1 MILLLALL
9 MRLLIKNYRLLSII
23 LLSASLIEAS
33 TVRILTYNLL
43 NFEDEN
49 DRENDFRS
57 IISLI
62 EPDLII
68 AQEVSGQT
76 GFFHFK
82 SDVLDII
89 EPNSWTGASFINQ
102 SASQDI
108 ALYYRQD
115 LFTFVSTSE
124 INTAQTAGTRDVIE
138 WKMIHNTSAKELYI
152 YGVHFKASS
161 GQSNAAQRLE
171 EATVLR
177 NYLNTLDENYF
188 IVGGDF
194 NIYSSNQSSEP
205 AFEMLTGTSDNNSG
219 KLFDPINRIGNWHN
233 NSSFADVHTQ
243 SPRTTS
249 FGGGAPGGMD
259 DRFDWLFVSS
269 ALLSDSSE
277 IYYIEE
283 SYETFGNDGNH
294 FNQAINSG
302 NNASVSNEIADA
314 LHDASDHLPVYMDL
328 FFNDLTYAFS
338 GISITEIMPD
348 PSMVSDSYGE
358 WFEIYNS
365 TDTSINIKGWI
376 IKDLDDDYH
385 VIGSE
390 GLDIIIEPGEH
401 FVMARNDDQGLNGG
415 ISVGYQYSNFT
426 LSNNDEIIL
435 TDSSGA
441 ILDEVHYTSSW
452 AYDSGISM
460 ETHGTELDNNI
471 NENWFASVVQYG
483 NGDYGTP
490 GTDWQSLDVSDNNKN
505 FPSRFSLL
513 GAFPNPFN
521 SSTRIRF
528 DVFRPGKYFI
538 RVYTLNGSFVET
550 LFERNLEPGSYDFSW
565 VAKNKSSGIY
575 FLKMESARGIDI
587 KKVLY
592 LK

>member
-1 MILLLALL
+1 MFPLTKNYFLVFIILLLTA
-9 MRLLIKNYRLLSII
+9 
-23 LLSASLIEAS
+23 LIEAG
-33 TVRILTYNLL
+33 TVRIMTYNLL

-68 AQEVSGQT
+68 VQEVSGQE
-76 GFFHFK
+76 GFSNFK
-82 SDVLDII
+82 SDVLDLI
-89 EPNSWTGASFINQ
+89 EPNSWTGANFINQ
-102 SASQDI
+102 TASQDI
-108 ALYYRQD
+108 ALYYRND
-115 LFTFVSTSE
+115 LFTFISTSE

-138 WKMIHNTSAKELYI
+138 WRIIHNTSEKELYL

-161 GQSNAAQRLE
+161 GQSNADQRLE

-177 NYLNTLDENYF
+177 NYLNDLNENFF
-188 IVGGDF
+188 IVAGDF
-194 NIYSSNQSSEP
+194 NIYSNNQSSEP
-205 AFEMLTGTSDNNSG
+205 AFEMLTGSSNNNNG
-219 KLFDPINRIGNWHN
+219 RLYDPINRIGNWHN

-259 DRFDWLFVSS
+259 DRFDWLFISS
-269 ALLSDSSE
+269 ALLSDSSD
-277 IYYIEE
+277 IHYIGD

-302 NNASVSNEIADA
+302 SNASVSNEIANA
-314 LHDASDHLPVYMDL
+314 LHNASDHLPVCMDL

-358 WFEIYNS
+358 WFEIFNS
-365 TDTSINIKGWI
+365 TDTSININGWV

-385 VIGSE
+385 IIGSE
-390 GLDIIIEPGEH
+390 GLDVIIEPGEY

-415 ISVGYQYSNFT
+415 ISVGYRYSNFT
-426 LSNNDEIIL
+426 LSNDDEVIL
-435 TDSSGA
+435 TDSSGT
-441 ILDEVHYTSSW
+441 ILDQVHYTSSW
-452 AYDSGISM
+452 TYESGVSM
-460 ETHGTELDNNI
+460 ETHDTELDNNLH
-471 NENWFASVVQYG
+471 ENWFASAVQYG

-490 GTDWQSLDVSDNNKN
+490 GRDWQSLDVSKN
-505 FPSRFSLL
+505 PKSLPPRFSLL
-513 GAFPNPFN
+513 GSFPNPFN
-521 SSTRIRF
+521 SSTSIRF
-528 DVFRPGKYFI
+528 DVFIPGKYII
-538 RVYTLNGSFVET
+538 RAYTLNGSFIET
-550 LFERNLEPGSYDFSW
+550 LFESDLYQGSYDFRW
-565 VAKNKSSGIY
+565 VAENISSGVY
-575 FLKMESARGIDI
+575 LLRMESATGTDI

>member
-1 MILLLALL
+1 MLPLTKNYFLVFIILLLTALT
-9 MRLLIKNYRLLSII
+9 
-23 LLSASLIEAS
+23 EAG
-33 TVRILTYNLL
+33 TVRIMTYNLL

-68 AQEVSGQT
+68 VQEVSGQE
-76 GFFHFK
+76 GFSNFK
-82 SDVLDII
+82 SDVLDLI
-89 EPNSWTGASFINQ
+89 EPNSWTGANFINQ
-102 SASQDI
+102 TASQDI
-108 ALYYRQD
+108 ALYYRND
-115 LFTFVSTSE
+115 LFTFISTSE

-138 WKMIHNTSAKELYI
+138 WRIIHNTSEKELYL
-152 YGVHFKASS
+152 YGVHLKASS
-161 GQSNAAQRLE
+161 GQSNADQRLE

-177 NYLNTLDENYF
+177 NYLNDLDENFF
-188 IVGGDF
+188 IVAGDF
-194 NIYSSNQSSEP
+194 NIYSNNQSSEP
-205 AFEMLTGTSDNNSG
+205 AFEMLTGSSNNNNG
-219 KLFDPINRIGNWHN
+219 RLYDPINRIGNWHN

-259 DRFDWLFVSS
+259 DRFDWLFISS
-269 ALLSDSSE
+269 ALLSDSSD
-277 IYYIEE
+277 IHYIED

-302 NNASVSNEIADA
+302 NNMSVSNEIANA

-358 WFEIYNS
+358 WFEIFNS
-365 TDTSINIKGWI
+365 TDTSININGWV

-385 VIGSE
+385 IIGSE
-390 GLDIIIEPGEH
+390 GLDVIIEPGEY
-401 FVMARNDDQGLNGG
+401 FVMARNNDESLNGG
-415 ISVGYQYSNFT
+415 ISVGYRYSNFT
-426 LSNNDEIIL
+426 LSNNDEVIL
-435 TDSSGA
+435 TDSSGT
-441 ILDEVHYTSSW
+441 ILDQVHYTSSW
-452 AYDSGISM
+452 TYESGVSM
-460 ETHGTELDNNI
+460 ETHDTELDNNLR
-471 NENWFASVVQYG
+471 ENWFASVVQYG

-490 GTDWQSLDVSDNNKN
+490 ARDWQSLDVSKN
-505 FPSRFSLL
+505 PKNLPPRFSLL
-513 GAFPNPFN
+513 GSFPNPFN
-521 SSTRIRF
+521 SSTSIRF
-528 DVFRPGKYFI
+528 DVFIPGRYII
-538 RVYTLNGSFVET
+538 RAYTLNGSFIET
-550 LFERNLEPGSYDFSW
+550 LFESDLDQGSYDFRW
-565 VAKNKSSGIY
+565 VAENVSSGVY
-575 FLKMESARGIDI
+575 LLSMESATGTDI

>member
-1 MILLLALL
+1 MPQLV
-9 MRLLIKNYRLLSII
+9 KVYRFLSLII
-23 LLSASLIEAS
+23 LLACLMKAS
-33 TVRILTYNLL
+33 TVRIMTYNLL

-49 DRENDFRS
+49 DRENDFRT
-57 IISLI
+57 IISII

-68 AQEVSGQT
+68 VQEISGQT

-82 SDVLDII
+82 SDILDLI
-89 EPNSWTGASFINQ
+89 EPNTWTGASFINQ
-102 SASQDI
+102 TASQDI
-108 ALYYRQD
+108 ALYYRHD
-115 LFTFVSTSE
+115 LFTFISTSE

-138 WKMIHNTSAKELYI
+138 WKITHNASAKELNI

-161 GQSNAAQRLE
+161 GQTNAAQRLE

-177 NYLNTLDENYF
+177 NYLNSLDENYF

-194 NIYSSNQSSEP
+194 NIYSNNQSSEP
-205 AFEMLTGTSDNNSG
+205 AFEMLTGISGNNNG
-219 KLFDPINRIGNWHN
+219 RLFDPINRIGHWHN

-243 SPRTTS
+243 SPRTSS

-259 DRFDWLFVSS
+259 DRFDWLFVSA
-269 ALLSDSSE
+269 ALLSDSSD
-277 IYYIEE
+277 IHYIED

-302 NNASVSNEIADA
+302 NNMSVSNEIANA

-358 WFEIYNS
+358 WFEIFNS
-365 TDTSINIKGWI
+365 TDTSININGWI

-385 VIGSE
+385 IIGSE
-390 GLDIIIEPGEH
+390 GLEVIIEPGEYV
-401 FVMARNDDQGLNGG
+401 VMARNDNQSLNGG

-426 LSNNDEIIL
+426 LSSNDEIIL
-435 TDSSGA
+435 TNSSGA
-441 ILDEVHYTSSW
+441 ILDEVHYTDSW
-452 AYDSGISM
+452 AYDSGVSM
-460 ETHGTELDNNI
+460 EIHDIELDNGNY
-471 NENWFASVVQYG
+471 ENWFSSIAQYG

-490 GTDWQSLDVSDNNKN
+490 GASWQSLNVSDIFQILK
-505 FPSRFSLL
+505 PQFSLM

-521 SSTRIRF
+521 SSTSIKF
-528 DVFRPGKYFI
+528 NVFSSGKYFI
-538 RVYTLNGSFVET
+538 KAYTLNGSFTET
-550 LFERNLEPGSYDFSW
+550 LFEGALEPGSHDFQW
-565 VAKNKSSGIY
+565 VVKNKPSGIY
-575 FLKMESARGIDI
+575 LIKMESKIAKEV
-587 KKVLY
+587 KKVLH

>member
-1 MILLLALL
+1 MLPLNKNYFLVFIILLLTA
-9 MRLLIKNYRLLSII
+9 
-23 LLSASLIEAS
+23 LIEAG
-33 TVRILTYNLL
+33 TVRIMTYNLL

-68 AQEVSGQT
+68 VQEVSGQE
-76 GFFHFK
+76 GFSNFK
-82 SDVLDII
+82 SDVLDLI
-89 EPNSWTGASFINQ
+89 EPNSWTGANFINQ
-102 SASQDI
+102 TASQDI
-108 ALYYRQD
+108 ALYYRND
-115 LFTFVSTSE
+115 LFTFISTSE

-138 WKMIHNTSAKELYI
+138 WRIIHNTSEKELYL
-152 YGVHFKASS
+152 YGVHLKASS
-161 GQSNAAQRLE
+161 GQSNADQRLE

-177 NYLNTLDENYF
+177 NYLNDLDENFF
-188 IVGGDF
+188 IVAGDF
-194 NIYSSNQSSEP
+194 NIYSNNQSSEP
-205 AFEMLTGTSDNNSG
+205 AFEMLTGSSNNNNG
-219 KLFDPINRIGNWHN
+219 RLYDPINRIGNWHN

-259 DRFDWLFVSS
+259 DRFDWLFISS
-269 ALLSDSSE
+269 ALLSDSSD
-277 IYYIEE
+277 IHYIED

-302 NNASVSNEIADA
+302 NNMSVSNEIANA

-358 WFEIYNS
+358 WFEIFNS
-365 TDTSINIKGWI
+365 TDTSININGWV

-385 VIGSE
+385 IIGSE
-390 GLDIIIEPGEH
+390 GLDVIIEPGEY
-401 FVMARNDDQGLNGG
+401 FVMARNNDEGLNGG
-415 ISVGYQYSNFT
+415 ISVGYRYSNFT
-426 LSNNDEIIL
+426 LSNNDEVIL
-435 TDSSGA
+435 TDSSGT
-441 ILDEVHYTSSW
+441 ILDQVHYTSSW
-452 AYDSGISM
+452 TYESGVSM
-460 ETHGTELDNNI
+460 ETHDTELDNNLR
-471 NENWFASVVQYG
+471 ENWFASVVQYG

-490 GTDWQSLDVSDNNKN
+490 ARDWQSLDVSKN
-505 FPSRFSLL
+505 PKNLPPRFSLL
-513 GAFPNPFN
+513 GSFPNPFN
-521 SSTRIRF
+521 SSTSIRF
-528 DVFRPGKYFI
+528 DVFIPGRYII
-538 RVYTLNGSFVET
+538 RAYTLNGSFIET
-550 LFERNLEPGSYDFSW
+550 LFESDLDQGSYDFRW
-565 VAKNKSSGIY
+565 VAENISTGVYLLS
-575 FLKMESARGIDI
+575 MESATGTDI

>member
-1 MILLLALL
+1 MPQLVKI
-9 MRLLIKNYRLLSII
+9 YRFLSLII
-23 LLSASLIEAS
+23 LLACLIKAS
-33 TVRILTYNLL
+33 TVRIMTYNLL

-49 DRENDFRS
+49 DRENDFRT
-57 IISLI
+57 IISII
-62 EPDLII
+62 EPDLIMV
-68 AQEVSGQT
+68 QEISGQT

-82 SDVLDII
+82 SDVLDLI
-89 EPNSWTGASFINQ
+89 EPNTWTGASFINQ
-102 SASQDI
+102 TASQDI
-108 ALYYRQD
+108 ALYYRHD
-115 LFTFVSTSE
+115 LFTFISTSE

-138 WKMIHNTSAKELYI
+138 WKIIHNASAKELSI

-161 GQSNAAQRLE
+161 GQTNAAQRLE

-177 NYLNTLDENYF
+177 NYLNSLDENYF

-194 NIYSSNQSSEP
+194 NIYSNNQSSEP
-205 AFEMLTGTSDNNSG
+205 AFEMLTGISGNNNG
-219 KLFDPINRIGNWHN
+219 RLFDPINRIGHWHN

-243 SPRTTS
+243 SPRTSS

-259 DRFDWLFVSS
+259 DRFDWLFVSA
-269 ALLSDSSE
+269 ALLSDSSD
-277 IYYIEE
+277 IHYIED

-302 NNASVSNEIADA
+302 NNMSVSNAIANA

-358 WFEIYNS
+358 WFEIFNS
-365 TDTSINIKGWI
+365 NDTSININGWI

-385 VIGSE
+385 IIGSE
-390 GLDIIIEPGEH
+390 GLEVIIEPGEYV
-401 FVMARNDDQGLNGG
+401 VMARNDNQSLNGG

-426 LSNNDEIIL
+426 LSSNDEIIL
-435 TDSSGA
+435 TNSSGA
-441 ILDEVHYTSSW
+441 ILDEVHYTDSW
-452 AYDSGISM
+452 AYDNGVSM
-460 ETHGTELDNNI
+460 EIHDIELDNGI
-471 NENWFASVVQYG
+471 YENWFSSIAQYG

-490 GTDWQSLDVSDNNKN
+490 GASWQSLNVSDIFQILK
-505 FPSRFSLL
+505 PQFSLM

-521 SSTRIRF
+521 SSTSIKF
-528 DVFRPGKYFI
+528 NVFSSGKYFI
-538 RVYTLNGSFVET
+538 KAYTLNGSFTET
-550 LFERNLEPGSYDFSW
+550 LFEGALEPGSHDFQW
-565 VAKNKSSGIY
+565 VVKNKPSGIY
-575 FLKMESARGIDI
+575 LIKMESTIAKEV
-587 KKVLY
+587 KKVLH

>member
-1 MILLLALL
+1 MLPLTKNYFLVFIILLLTA
-9 MRLLIKNYRLLSII
+9 
-23 LLSASLIEAS
+23 LIEAG
-33 TVRILTYNLL
+33 TVRIMTYNLL

-68 AQEVSGQT
+68 VQEVSGQE
-76 GFFHFK
+76 GFSNFK
-82 SDVLDII
+82 SDVLDLI
-89 EPNSWTGASFINQ
+89 EPNSWAGANFINQ
-102 SASQDI
+102 TASQDI
-108 ALYYRQD
+108 ALYYRND
-115 LFTFVSTSE
+115 LFTFISTTE

-138 WKMIHNTSAKELYI
+138 WRIIHNTSEKELYL

-161 GQSNAAQRLE
+161 GQSNADQRLE

-177 NYLNTLDENYF
+177 NYLNDLDENFF
-188 IVGGDF
+188 IVAGDF
-194 NIYSSNQSSEP
+194 NIYSNNQSSEP
-205 AFEMLTGTSDNNSG
+205 AFEMLTGSSNNNNG
-219 KLFDPINRIGNWHN
+219 RLYDPINRIGNWHN

-259 DRFDWLFVSS
+259 DRFDWLFISS
-269 ALLSDSSE
+269 ALLSDSSD
-277 IYYIEE
+277 IHYIED

-302 NNASVSNEIADA
+302 NNMSVSNEIANA

-358 WFEIYNS
+358 WFEIFNS
-365 TDTSINIKGWI
+365 TDTSININGWV

-385 VIGSE
+385 IIGSE
-390 GLDIIIEPGEH
+390 GSDVIIEPGEY
-401 FVMARNDDQGLNGG
+401 FVMARNDDEGLNGG
-415 ISVGYQYSNFT
+415 ISAGYRYSNFT
-426 LSNNDEIIL
+426 LSNNDEVIL
-435 TDSSGA
+435 TDSSGT
-441 ILDEVHYTSSW
+441 ILDQVHYTSSW
-452 AYDSGISM
+452 TYESGVSM
-460 ETHGTELDNNI
+460 ETHDTELDNNLR
-471 NENWFASVVQYG
+471 ENWFASVVQYG

-490 GTDWQSLDVSDNNKN
+490 GRDWQSLDVSKN
-505 FPSRFSLL
+505 PKNLPPRFSLL
-513 GAFPNPFN
+513 GSFPNPFN
-521 SSTRIRF
+521 SSTSIRF
-528 DVFRPGKYFI
+528 DVFIPGRYII
-538 RVYTLNGSFVET
+538 RVYALNGSFIET
-550 LFERNLEPGSYDFSW
+550 LFESDLDQGSYDFRW
-565 VAKNKSSGIY
+565 VAENISSGVY
-575 FLKMESARGIDI
+575 LLSMESATGTDI

>member
-1 MILLLALL
+1 MPQLVKI
-9 MRLLIKNYRLLSII
+9 YRFLSLII
-23 LLSASLIEAS
+23 LLACLIKAS
-33 TVRILTYNLL
+33 TVRIMTYNLL

-49 DRENDFRS
+49 DRENDFRT
-57 IISLI
+57 IISII
-62 EPDLII
+62 EPDLIMV
-68 AQEVSGQT
+68 QEISGQT

-82 SDVLDII
+82 SDVLDLI
-89 EPNSWTGASFINQ
+89 EPNTWTGASFINQ
-102 SASQDI
+102 TASQDI
-108 ALYYRQD
+108 ALYYRHD
-115 LFTFVSTSE
+115 LFTFISTTE

-138 WKMIHNTSAKELYI
+138 WKIIHNASEKELNI

-161 GQSNAAQRLE
+161 GQTNAAQRLE

-177 NYLNTLDENYF
+177 NYLNSLDENYF

-194 NIYSSNQSSEP
+194 NIYSNNQSSEP
-205 AFEMLTGTSDNNSG
+205 AFEMLTGISGNNNG
-219 KLFDPINRIGNWHN
+219 RLFDPINRIGHWHN

-243 SPRTTS
+243 SPRTSS

-259 DRFDWLFVSS
+259 DRFDWLFVSA
-269 ALLSDSSE
+269 ALLSDSSD
-277 IYYIEE
+277 IHYIED

-302 NNASVSNEIADA
+302 NNMSVSNEIANA

-358 WFEIYNS
+358 WFEIFNS
-365 TDTSINIKGWI
+365 TDTSININGWI

-385 VIGSE
+385 IIGSE
-390 GLDIIIEPGEH
+390 GLEVIIEPGEYV
-401 FVMARNDDQGLNGG
+401 VMARNDNQSLNGG

-426 LSNNDEIIL
+426 LSSNDEIIL
-435 TDSSGA
+435 TNSSGA
-441 ILDEVHYTSSW
+441 ILDEVHYTDSW
-452 AYDSGISM
+452 AYDNGVSM
-460 ETHGTELDNNI
+460 EIHDIELDNGI
-471 NENWFASVVQYG
+471 YENWFSSIAQYG

-490 GTDWQSLDVSDNNKN
+490 GASWQSLNVSDIFQILK
-505 FPSRFSLL
+505 PQFSLM

-521 SSTRIRF
+521 SSTSIKF
-528 DVFRPGKYFI
+528 NVFSSGKYFI
-538 RVYTLNGSFVET
+538 KAYTLNGSFTET
-550 LFERNLEPGSYDFSW
+550 LFEGALEPGSHDFQW
-565 VAKNKSSGIY
+565 VVKNKPSGIY
-575 FLKMESARGIDI
+575 LIKMESTIAKEV
-587 KKVLY
+587 KKVLH

>member
-1 MILLLALL
+1 MLPLTKNYFLVFIILLLTA
-9 MRLLIKNYRLLSII
+9 
-23 LLSASLIEAS
+23 LIEAG
-33 TVRILTYNLL
+33 TVRIMTYNLL

-68 AQEVSGQT
+68 VQEVSGQE
-76 GFFHFK
+76 GFFNFK
-82 SDVLDII
+82 SDVLDLI
-89 EPNSWTGASFINQ
+89 EPNSWTGANFINQ
-102 SASQDI
+102 TASQDI
-108 ALYYRQD
+108 ALYYRND
-115 LFTFVSTSE
+115 LFTFISTSD

-138 WKMIHNTSAKELYI
+138 WRIIHNTSAKELYL

-161 GQSNAAQRLE
+161 GQSNANQRLE

-177 NYLNTLDENYF
+177 NYLNDLDENFF
-188 IVGGDF
+188 IVAGDF
-194 NIYSSNQSSEP
+194 NIYSNNQSSEP
-205 AFEMLTGTSDNNSG
+205 AFEMLTGSSNNNNG
-219 KLFDPINRIGNWHN
+219 RLYDPINRIGNWHN

-259 DRFDWLFVSS
+259 DRFDWLFISS
-269 ALLSDSSE
+269 ALLSDSSD
-277 IYYIEE
+277 IHYIED

-302 NNASVSNEIADA
+302 NNMSVSNEIANA

-358 WFEIYNS
+358 WFEIFNS
-365 TDTSINIKGWI
+365 TDTSININGWV

-385 VIGSE
+385 IIGSE
-390 GLDIIIEPGEH
+390 GSDVIIEPGEY
-401 FVMARNDDQGLNGG
+401 FVMARNDDEGLNGG
-415 ISVGYQYSNFT
+415 ISAGYRYSNFT
-426 LSNNDEIIL
+426 LSNNDEVIL
-435 TDSSGA
+435 TDSSGT
-441 ILDEVHYTSSW
+441 ILDQVHYTSSW
-452 AYDSGISM
+452 TYESGVSM
-460 ETHGTELDNNI
+460 ETHDTELDNNLR
-471 NENWFASVVQYG
+471 ENWFASVVQYG

-490 GTDWQSLDVSDNNKN
+490 GRDWQSLDVSKN
-505 FPSRFSLL
+505 PKNLPPRFSLL
-513 GAFPNPFN
+513 DSFPNPFN
-521 SSTRIRF
+521 SSTSIRF
-528 DVFRPGKYFI
+528 DVFIPGRYII
-538 RVYTLNGSFVET
+538 RAYTLNGSFIET
-550 LFERNLEPGSYDFSW
+550 LFESDLDQGSYDFRW
-565 VAKNKSSGIY
+565 VAENISSGVY
-575 FLKMESARGIDI
+575 LLSMESATGTEI

>member
-1 MILLLALL
+1 MPQLVKI
-9 MRLLIKNYRLLSII
+9 YRFLSLII
-23 LLSASLIEAS
+23 LLACLIKAS
-33 TVRILTYNLL
+33 TVRIMTYNLL

-49 DRENDFRS
+49 DRENDFRT
-57 IISLI
+57 IISII
-62 EPDLII
+62 EPDLIMV
-68 AQEVSGQT
+68 QEISGQT

-82 SDVLDII
+82 SDVLDLI
-89 EPNSWTGASFINQ
+89 EPNTWTGASFINQ
-102 SASQDI
+102 TASQDI
-108 ALYYRQD
+108 ALYFRHE

-138 WKMIHNTSAKELYI
+138 WKIIHNASAKELSI

-161 GQSNAAQRLE
+161 GQTNAAQRLE

-177 NYLNTLDENYF
+177 NYLNSLDENYF

-194 NIYSSNQSSEP
+194 NIYSNNQSSEP
-205 AFEMLTGTSDNNSG
+205 AFEMLTGISGNNNG
-219 KLFDPINRIGNWHN
+219 RLFDPINRIGHWHN

-243 SPRTTS
+243 SPRTSS

-259 DRFDWLFVSS
+259 DRFDWLFVSA
-269 ALLSDSSE
+269 ALLSDSSD
-277 IYYIEE
+277 IHYIED

-302 NNASVSNEIADA
+302 NNMSVSNEIANA

-328 FFNDLTYAFS
+328 FFNDLTYASS

-358 WFEIYNS
+358 WFEIFNS
-365 TDTSINIKGWI
+365 TDTSININGWI

-385 VIGSE
+385 IIGSE
-390 GLDIIIEPGEH
+390 GLEVIIEPGEYV
-401 FVMARNDDQGLNGG
+401 VMARNDNQSLNGG

-426 LSNNDEIIL
+426 LSSNDEIIL
-435 TDSSGA
+435 TNSSGA
-441 ILDEVHYTSSW
+441 ILDEVHYTDSW
-452 AYDSGISM
+452 AYDNGVSM
-460 ETHGTELDNNI
+460 EIHDIELDNGI
-471 NENWFASVVQYG
+471 YENWFSSIAQYG

-490 GTDWQSLDVSDNNKN
+490 GASWQSLNVSDIFQILK
-505 FPSRFSLL
+505 PQFSLM

-521 SSTRIRF
+521 SSTSIKF
-528 DVFRPGKYFI
+528 NVFNSGKYFI
-538 RVYTLNGSFVET
+538 KAYTLNGSFAET
-550 LFERNLEPGSYDFSW
+550 LFEGALEPGSHDFQW
-565 VAKNKSSGIY
+565 VVRNKPSGIY
-575 FLKMESARGIDI
+575 LIKMESTIAKEV
-587 KKVLY
+587 KKVLH

>member
-1 MILLLALL
+1 MPQLVKI
-9 MRLLIKNYRLLSII
+9 YRFLSLII
-23 LLSASLIEAS
+23 LLACLIKAS
-33 TVRILTYNLL
+33 TVRIMTYNLL

-49 DRENDFRS
+49 DRENDFRT
-57 IISLI
+57 IISII
-62 EPDLII
+62 EPDLIMV
-68 AQEVSGQT
+68 QEISGQT

-82 SDVLDII
+82 SDVLDLI
-89 EPNSWTGASFINQ
+89 EPNTWTGASFINQ
-102 SASQDI
+102 TASQDI
-108 ALYYRQD
+108 ALYYRHE

-138 WKMIHNTSAKELYI
+138 WKIIHNASEKELSI

-161 GQSNAAQRLE
+161 GQTNAAQRLE

-177 NYLNTLDENYF
+177 NYLNSLDENYF

-194 NIYSSNQSSEP
+194 NIYSNNQSSEP
-205 AFEMLTGTSDNNSG
+205 AFEMLTGISGNNNG
-219 KLFDPINRIGNWHN
+219 RLFDPINRIGHWHN

-243 SPRTTS
+243 SPRTSS

-259 DRFDWLFVSS
+259 DRFDWLFVSA
-269 ALLSDSSE
+269 ALLSDSSD
-277 IYYIEE
+277 IHYIED

-302 NNASVSNEIADA
+302 NNMSVSNEIANA

-328 FFNDLTYAFS
+328 FFNDLTYTSS

-358 WFEIYNS
+358 WFEIFNS
-365 TDTSINIKGWI
+365 TDTSININGWI

-385 VIGSE
+385 IIGSE
-390 GLDIIIEPGEH
+390 GLEVIIEPGEYV
-401 FVMARNDDQGLNGG
+401 VMARNDNQSLNGG

-426 LSNNDEIIL
+426 LSSNDEIIL
-435 TDSSGA
+435 TNSSGA
-441 ILDEVHYTSSW
+441 ILDEVHYTDSW
-452 AYDSGISM
+452 AYDNGVSM
-460 ETHGTELDNNI
+460 EIHDIELDNGI
-471 NENWFASVVQYG
+471 YENWFSSIAQYG

-490 GTDWQSLDVSDNNKN
+490 GASWQSLNVSDIFQILK
-505 FPSRFSLL
+505 PQFSLM

-521 SSTRIRF
+521 SSTSIKF
-528 DVFRPGKYFI
+528 NVFNSGKYFI
-538 RVYTLNGSFVET
+538 KAYTLNGSFAET
-550 LFERNLEPGSYDFSW
+550 LFEGALEPGSHDFQW
-565 VAKNKSSGIY
+565 VVRNKPSGIY
-575 FLKMESARGIDI
+575 LIKMESTIAKEV
-587 KKVLY
+587 KKVLH

>member
-1 MILLLALL
+1 MLPLTKNYFLVFIILLLTALT
-9 MRLLIKNYRLLSII
+9 
-23 LLSASLIEAS
+23 EAG
-33 TVRILTYNLL
+33 TVRIMTYNLL

-68 AQEVSGQT
+68 VQEVSGQE
-76 GFFHFK
+76 GFSNFK
-82 SDVLDII
+82 SDVLDLI
-89 EPNSWTGASFINQ
+89 EPNSWTGANFINQ
-102 SASQDI
+102 TASQDI
-108 ALYYRQD
+108 ALYYRND
-115 LFTFVSTSE
+115 LFTFISTSE

-138 WKMIHNTSAKELYI
+138 WRIIHNTSEKELYL
-152 YGVHFKASS
+152 YGVHLKASS
-161 GQSNAAQRLE
+161 GQSNADQRLE

-177 NYLNTLDENYF
+177 NYLNDLDENFF
-188 IVGGDF
+188 IVAGDF
-194 NIYSSNQSSEP
+194 NIYSNNQSSEP
-205 AFEMLTGTSDNNSG
+205 AFEMLTGSSNNNNG
-219 KLFDPINRIGNWHN
+219 RLYDPINRIGNWHN

-259 DRFDWLFVSS
+259 DRFDWLFISS
-269 ALLSDSSE
+269 ALLSDSSD
-277 IYYIEE
+277 IHYIED

-302 NNASVSNEIADA
+302 NNMSVSNEIANA

-358 WFEIYNS
+358 WFEIFNS
-365 TDTSINIKGWI
+365 TDTSININGWV

-385 VIGSE
+385 IIGSE
-390 GLDIIIEPGEH
+390 GLDVIIEPGEY
-401 FVMARNDDQGLNGG
+401 FVMARNNDEGLNGG
-415 ISVGYQYSNFT
+415 ISVGYRYSNFT
-426 LSNNDEIIL
+426 LSNNDEVIL
-435 TDSSGA
+435 TDSSGT
-441 ILDEVHYTSSW
+441 ILDQVHYTSSW
-452 AYDSGISM
+452 TYESGVSM
-460 ETHGTELDNNI
+460 ETHDTELDNNLR
-471 NENWFASVVQYG
+471 ENWFASVVQYG

-490 GTDWQSLDVSDNNKN
+490 ARDWQSLDVSKN
-505 FPSRFSLL
+505 PKNLPPRFSLL
-513 GAFPNPFN
+513 GSFPNPFN
-521 SSTRIRF
+521 SSTSIRF
-528 DVFRPGKYFI
+528 DVFIPGRYII
-538 RVYTLNGSFVET
+538 RAYTLNGSFIET
-550 LFERNLEPGSYDFSW
+550 LFESDLDQGSYDFRW
-565 VAKNKSSGIY
+565 VAENISSGVY
-575 FLKMESARGIDI
+575 LLSMESATGTDI

>member
-1 MILLLALL
+1 MPQLVKI
-9 MRLLIKNYRLLSII
+9 YRFLSLII
-23 LLSASLIEAS
+23 LLACLIKAS
-33 TVRILTYNLL
+33 TVRIMTYNLL

-49 DRENDFRS
+49 DRENDFRT
-57 IISLI
+57 IISII
-62 EPDLII
+62 EPDLIMV
-68 AQEVSGQT
+68 QEISGQT

-82 SDVLDII
+82 SDVLDLI
-89 EPNSWTGASFINQ
+89 EPNTWTGASFINQ
-102 SASQDI
+102 TASQDI
-108 ALYYRQD
+108 ALYYRHD
-115 LFTFVSTSE
+115 LFTFISTSE

-138 WKMIHNTSAKELYI
+138 WKIIHNASAKELSI

-161 GQSNAAQRLE
+161 GQTNAAQRLE

-177 NYLNTLDENYF
+177 NYLNSLDENYF

-194 NIYSSNQSSEP
+194 NIYSNNQSSEP
-205 AFEMLTGTSDNNSG
+205 AFEMLTGISGNNNG
-219 KLFDPINRIGNWHN
+219 RLFDPINRIGHWHN

-243 SPRTTS
+243 SPRTSS

-259 DRFDWLFVSS
+259 DRFDWLFVSA
-269 ALLSDSSE
+269 ALLSDSSD
-277 IYYIEE
+277 IHYIED

-302 NNASVSNEIADA
+302 NNMSVSNAIANA

-358 WFEIYNS
+358 WFEIFNS
-365 TDTSINIKGWI
+365 NDTSININGWI

-385 VIGSE
+385 IIGSE
-390 GLDIIIEPGEH
+390 GLEVIIEPGEYV
-401 FVMARNDDQGLNGG
+401 VMARNDNQSLNGG

-426 LSNNDEIIL
+426 LSSNDEIIL
-435 TDSSGA
+435 TNSSGA
-441 ILDEVHYTSSW
+441 ILDEVHYTDSW
-452 AYDSGISM
+452 AYDNGISM
-460 ETHGTELDNNI
+460 EIHDIELDNGI
-471 NENWFASVVQYG
+471 YENWFSSIAQYG

-490 GTDWQSLDVSDNNKN
+490 GASWQSLNVSDIFQILK
-505 FPSRFSLL
+505 PQFSLM

-521 SSTRIRF
+521 SSTSIKF
-528 DVFRPGKYFI
+528 NVFSSGKYFI
-538 RVYTLNGSFVET
+538 KAYTLNGSFTET
-550 LFERNLEPGSYDFSW
+550 LFEGALEPGSHDFQW
-565 VAKNKSSGIY
+565 VVKNKPSGIY
-575 FLKMESARGIDI
+575 LIKMESKIAKEV
-587 KKVLY
+587 KKVLH

>member
-1 MILLLALL
+1 MPQLVKI
-9 MRLLIKNYRLLSII
+9 YRFLSLII
-23 LLSASLIEAS
+23 LLACLIKAS
-33 TVRILTYNLL
+33 TVRIMTYNLL

-49 DRENDFRS
+49 DRENDFRT
-57 IISLI
+57 IISII
-62 EPDLII
+62 EPDLIMV
-68 AQEVSGQT
+68 QEISGQT

-82 SDVLDII
+82 SDVLDLI
-89 EPNSWTGASFINQ
+89 EPNTWTGASFINQ
-102 SASQDI
+102 TASQDI
-108 ALYYRQD
+108 ALYYRHE

-138 WKMIHNTSAKELYI
+138 WKIIHNASAKELSI

-161 GQSNAAQRLE
+161 GQTNAAQRLE

-177 NYLNTLDENYF
+177 NYLNSLDENYF

-194 NIYSSNQSSEP
+194 NIYSNNQSSEP
-205 AFEMLTGTSDNNSG
+205 AFEMLTGISGNNNG
-219 KLFDPINRIGNWHN
+219 RLFDPINRIGHWHN

-243 SPRTTS
+243 SPRTSS

-259 DRFDWLFVSS
+259 DRFDWLFVSA
-269 ALLSDSSE
+269 ALLSDSSD
-277 IYYIEE
+277 IHYIED

-302 NNASVSNEIADA
+302 NNMSVSNEIANA

-328 FFNDLTYAFS
+328 FFNDLTYASS

-358 WFEIYNS
+358 WFEIFNS
-365 TDTSINIKGWI
+365 TDTSININGWI

-385 VIGSE
+385 IIGSE
-390 GLDIIIEPGEH
+390 GLEVIIEPGEYV
-401 FVMARNDDQGLNGG
+401 VMARNDNQSLNGG

-426 LSNNDEIIL
+426 LSSNDEIIL
-435 TDSSGA
+435 TNSSGA
-441 ILDEVHYTSSW
+441 ILDEVHYTDSW
-452 AYDSGISM
+452 AYDNGVSM
-460 ETHGTELDNNI
+460 EIHDIELDNGI
-471 NENWFASVVQYG
+471 YENWFSSIAQYG

-490 GTDWQSLDVSDNNKN
+490 GASWQSLNVSDIFQILK
-505 FPSRFSLL
+505 PQFSLM

-521 SSTRIRF
+521 SSTSIKF
-528 DVFRPGKYFI
+528 NVFNSGKYFI
-538 RVYTLNGSFVET
+538 KAYTLNGSFAET
-550 LFERNLEPGSYDFSW
+550 LFEGALEPGSHDFQW
-565 VAKNKSSGIY
+565 VVRNKPSGIY
-575 FLKMESARGIDI
+575 LIKMESTIAKEV
-587 KKVLY
+587 KKVLH